1 LSHSC
6 PPLTLLAVMMAI
18 TPVKRARADCAI
30 SRARCMWQTQT
41 QFVVFTFFG
50 ATKTMHIGAC
60 PVMKTGIKL
69 LWLIMMRLLYMLIS
83 LKISVGWLFNR
94 AMVMLRMK

>member
-1 LSHSC
+1 
-6 PPLTLLAVMMAI
+6 
-18 TPVKRARADCAI
+18 
-30 SRARCMWQTQT
+30 
-41 QFVVFTFFG
+41 
-50 ATKTMHIGAC
+50 
-60 PVMKTGIKL
+60 MKTGIKL